1 MVKRL
6 VGPERI
12 SASALSREV
21 GVSQA
26 TLSRWKQTA
35 RTLTSMSG
43 SKDKPERDAMSPRQW
58 SLEEKLRAV
67 VEAADIS
74 NEDLGEFLRSKGLH
88 MAQLDE
94 WRLAAQQALEGSTKS
109 KRRKASPEAKQIKAL
124 EKELLRK
131 DRALAEV
138 TALLALKKR
147 IQELW
152 GDEDD
157 DTTT

>member
-6 VGPERI
+6 VGRERI
-12 SASALSREV
+12 SAAALSREV
-21 GVSQA
+21 GVSQP
-26 TLSRWKQTA
+26 TLSRWKQQA
-35 RTLTSMSG
+35 RTLPTMSG
-43 SKDKPERDAMSPRQW
+43 LEDRSKKDAKSSRQW
-58 SLEEKLRAV
+58 SSQEKLQAV
-67 VEAADIS
+67 VEAAEIS
-74 NEDLGEFLRSKGLH
+74 DADLGEFLRSKGLH
-88 MAQLDE
+88 MAQLEE
-94 WRLAAQQALEGSTKS
+94 WRSAAQQALDSPAKPT
-109 KRRKASPEAKQIKAL
+109 RRKSSPEAKRIKAL

-147 IQELW
+147 MQELW